1 MKVSILVP
9 VYGVEKYI
17 ARCAESL
24 FGQTHEDM
32 EYIFVD
38 DCTPDRSISILR
50 SVMERFPERQGQ
62 VRIISHAVNQGVG
75 AARATALAEAS
86 GDCLMHA
93 DSDDYMP
100 TNAVELLCRK
110 MEETDAD
117 IVDGAWRRVTAEG
130 VQEKHIPC
138 QTTDTKA
145 YLCMVLCQNVV
156 SNRLWG
162 RLFKRSLYADNGI
175 TFASGVDY
183 SEDWPVMARLLF
195 HAKRAFINDTVYF
208 YSDENGASY
217 THNVSRKHVISYIK
231 ANRIVADFFK
241 VHDKAGRY
249 LTPLQIGL
257 VNMLRNARKAGISE
271 AEVNSLCPYKPQGT
285 LFRLIAAMM
294 RNHIFPLKVAEAIYL
309 AERRAYIELRI
320 KRMCYYELHSHVI
333 MNYELRIMN

>member
-24 FGQTHEDM
+24 FGQSHKDM

-38 DCTPDRSISILR
+38 DCTPDSSIGILR
-50 SVMERFPERQGQ
+50 SVLERFPERQGQ
-62 VRIISHAVNQGVG
+62 VRIIRHTVNQGVG
-75 AARATALAEAS
+75 AARATALEAAS
-86 GDCLMHA
+86 GECLMHA

-110 MEETDAD
+110 MEATDAD

-130 VQEKHIPC
+130 VQEEHLPC

-145 YLCMVLCQNVV
+145 YLCMLLCQNVV

-162 RLFKRSLYADNGI
+162 RLFKRSLYTDNGI
-175 TFASGVDY
+175 TFACGVDY

-195 HAKRAFINDTVYF
+195 HAKRTFINDTVYF

-217 THNVSRKHVISYIK
+217 THNISRKHVISYIK

-241 VHDKAGRY
+241 SHDKEGCY

-257 VNMLRNARKAGISE
+257 INMLRNARKADIPE
-271 AEVNSLCPYKPQGT
+271 TETESLCTYKPQGA
-285 LFRLIAAMM
+285 LFRLLAAMM
-294 RNHIFPLKVAEAIYL
+294 RRRRFPLKMAEAVYL
-309 AERRAYIELRI
+309 AVRRAYVSSPLPTSPRGGEG
-320 KRMCYYELHSHVI
+320 
-333 MNYELRIMN
+333 